1 MRRWCMSPPRH
12 TRRDQGAA
20 AVEFALLLPLLLL
33 IIFGIIDFGRMLN
46 AQITLTE
53 AAREGARA
61 AALVDPGGQAA
72 GVARANTAATG
83 IGSVTPVIT
92 DCTDPASVNAVANL
106 TYEFRFVTPLGFL
119 IGAGGVMQMKGHGVM
134 PCLH

>member
-1 MRRWCMSPPRH
+1 M
-12 TRRDQGAA
+12 
-20 AVEFALLLPLLLL
+20 PLLLL

-61 AALVDPGGQAA
+61 AALVEPGGQAA
-72 GVARANTAATG
+72 GVARASLAASG
-83 IGSVTPVIT
+83 IGSVTPVVT
-92 DCTDPASVNAVANL
+92 DCSDPATVNAVANL

-119 IGAGGVMQMKGHGVM
+119 IGAGGVMQLKGHGVM